1 MEVVVNIILF
11 LFGIFMVVEL
21 LKRHSSITTSSK
33 KVNPVNDNDEE
44 MVLRKRHLALVFS
57 LSAVIILGS
66 EIAIYLGAY
75 SYYLGQISGPIG
87 YISLMIGFIYW
98 RKSAIKDFELF
109 NIKIY
114 FPPSCRTC
122 GSSLHSTIYCEN
134 KSRPQP
140 IIDWK
145 PTLKAISSE
154 PLGPGGDEKLRFAYL
169 AELSKKRIKK
179 PKSDDSPQSKSV
191 DEMNDSEVMKTIRLY
206 GIKLNE
212 NEKEDM
218 KAIRKTLKQHIK
230 LNSDRITETHIG
242 KVDASFPLKC
252 SAPTNEKDSLNHLV
266 SLMGEWN
273 QMPLE
278 DRGSFSEK
286 YKNRIGKS
294 CDENNCIGKIV
305 WRD

>member
-1 MEVVVNIILF
+1 ML
-11 LFGIFMVVEL
+11 G
-21 LKRHSSITTSSK
+21 
-33 KVNPVNDNDEE
+33 
-44 MVLRKRHLALVFS
+44 FS
-57 LSAVIILGS
+57 G
-66 EIAIYLGAY
+66 
-75 SYYLGQISGPIG
+75 
-87 YISLMIGFIYW
+87 W
-98 RKSAIKDFELF
+98 RVSAINDFELF

-114 FPPSCRTC
+114 FPPPCRTC

-134 KSRPQP
+134 ESRPQP
-140 IIDWK
+140 IMDWK

-154 PLGPGGDEKLRFAYL
+154 PLGPKGDEKLRFAYL

-179 PKSDDSPQSKSV
+179 PKSDDSPLSQSV
-191 DEMNDSEVMKTIRLY
+191 DEMSDSEVMKTIRLY
-206 GIKLNE
+206 RIKLNE

-230 LNSDRITETHIG
+230 LNSDKITETHIG
-242 KVDASFPLKC
+242 KVDANFPLKC

-294 CDENNCIGKIV
+294 CDENNCIGKVV

>member
-1 MEVVVNIILF
+1 MI
-11 LFGIFMVVEL
+11 VEL
-21 LKRHSSITTSSK
+21 LIRHSSITTSSK
-33 KVNPVNDNDEE
+33 KVNPVNDYDEE
-44 MVLRKRHLALVFS
+44 MVLKKRFLAILFS
-57 LSAVIILGS
+57 LLGVIMLGS
-66 EIAIYLGAY
+66 NIAISLGVY
-75 SYYLGQISGPIG
+75 SYYLGQIPGPIG
-87 YISLMIGFIYW
+87 YISLMLGFSGW
-98 RKSAIKDFELF
+98 RVSAINDFELF

-114 FPPSCRTC
+114 FPPPCRTC

-134 KSRPQP
+134 ESRPQP

-154 PLGPGGDEKLRFAYL
+154 PLGPKGDEKLRFAYL

-179 PKSDDSPQSKSV
+179 PKSDDSPLSQSV
-191 DEMNDSEVMKTIRLY
+191 DEMSDSEVMKTIRLY
-206 GIKLNE
+206 RIKLNE

-230 LNSDRITETHIG
+230 LNSDKITETHIG
-242 KVDASFPLKC
+242 KVDANFPLKC

-273 QMPLE
+273 QMTLE

-294 CDENNCIGKIV
+294 CDENNCIGKVV

>member
-1 MEVVVNIILF
+1 MI
-11 LFGIFMVVEL
+11 VEL
-21 LKRHSSITTSSK
+21 LIRHSSITTSSK
-33 KVNPVNDNDEE
+33 KVNPVNDYDEE
-44 MVLRKRHLALVFS
+44 MVLKKRFLAILFS
-57 LSAVIILGS
+57 LLGVIMLGS
-66 EIAIYLGAY
+66 NIAISLGVY
-75 SYYLGQISGPIG
+75 SYYLGQIPGPIG
-87 YISLMIGFIYW
+87 YISLMLGFSGW
-98 RKSAIKDFELF
+98 RVSAINDFELF

-114 FPPSCRTC
+114 FPPPCRTC

-134 KSRPQP
+134 ESRPQP

-154 PLGPGGDEKLRFAYL
+154 PLGPKGDEKLRFAYL

-179 PKSDDSPQSKSV
+179 PKSDDSPLSQNV
-191 DEMNDSEVMKTIRLY
+191 DEMSDSEVMKTIRLY
-206 GIKLNE
+206 RIKLNE

-230 LNSDRITETHIG
+230 LNSDKITETHIG
-242 KVDASFPLKC
+242 KVDANFPLKC

-273 QMPLE
+273 QMTLE

-294 CDENNCIGKIV
+294 CDENNCIGKVV